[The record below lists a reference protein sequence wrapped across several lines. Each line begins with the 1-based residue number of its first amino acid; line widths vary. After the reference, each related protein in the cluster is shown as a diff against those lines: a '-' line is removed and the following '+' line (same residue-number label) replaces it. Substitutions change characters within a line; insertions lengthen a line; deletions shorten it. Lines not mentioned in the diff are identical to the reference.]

1 MHKYEVLV
9 VGLGHAGCEAA
20 LVSSRRGHKTAA
32 FSINLDNIAMM
43 PCNPSIGGPGKSHL
57 VYELSA
63 YGGEMGRN
71 IDNSFIHAR
80 MLNESRGPAVYSL
93 RMQAD
98 KKAYQY
104 RMRKV
109 LEGQKNLDLIEGEA
123 AELIIE
129 NNIIKGLC
137 CADGRKFTAHCVIL
151 ATGTFLGSRIIIGKT
166 SYQGGPHN
174 ELSATKLS
182 DSLRNAGLKLDRFQ
196 TATPPRVRRS
206 SLDYS
211 KFSELPCDED
221 VGFSVKYKSRQQ
233 NNIPSYL
240 AYTNEDTIKMVQVN
254 LENSPIVI
262 GNITD
267 SGPRYCP
274 SIDRKVIKFPNN
286 LRQQIFIEPEGKNSE
301 EIYLQGLTTSM
312 PADIQEKIIRTISGF
327 ESAEIMRFG
336 YAIEYDF
343 LPPGQ
348 LNITMENKKIK
359 GLYSAGQINGT
370 SGYEEAAVQGFV
382 AGLNATLALENK
394 EPFIPARY
402 ESYIGVLLEDL
413 VTRKIVE
420 PYRMM
425 TSRAEFRLSLRQ
437 DSADKRCI
445 DDGYRYGLIEEDIYS
460 YVKNKYFAIDCELKL
475 LTEFK
480 INPNKENNSTLD
492 LIGSAPIKKTYFAKD
507 ILNRKEIDYPDL
519 ERFGYKLNKNIPKK
533 WLDIIMTEIK
543 YSGYLFRQ
551 KKQIERLKK
560 LEDYKIPENFDF
572 SQIRALSNE
581 ARDNLLREKPD
592 TIGKAARVCGV
603 NINDISIILNYITGK
618 KEKMIRQD

>member
-1 MHKYEVLV
+1 MNSKDKYEILV

-20 LVSSRRGHKTAA
+20 LVASRRGHKTAA

-71 IDNSFIHAR
+71 IDNCFIHAR

-109 LEGQKNLDLIEGEA
+109 LEGQENLDLIEAEV
-123 AELIIE
+123 AELM
-129 NNIIKGLC
+129 IKNDVIYGIR
-137 CADGRKFTAHCVIL
+137 CADGREFNAPCVIL

-166 SYQGGPHN
+166 SYIGGPHN

-182 DSLRNAGLKLDRFQ
+182 DSLRNAGLQLDRFQ
-196 TATPPRVRRS
+196 TATPPRVRRE

-211 KFSELPCDED
+211 KFSELPCDD
-221 VGFSVKYKSRQQ
+221 NVGFSIKYKGTRHC
-233 NNIPSYL
+233 NIPSYL
-240 AYTNEDTIKMVQVN
+240 AYTNEDTIKIVQDN
-254 LENSPIVI
+254 LQNSPIVI

-274 SIDRKVIKFPNN
+274 SIDRKVIKFPKN
-286 LRQQIFIEPEGKNSE
+286 LRQQIFIEPEGENSE

-312 PADIQEKIIRTISGF
+312 PADIQEKIIRTVSGF
-327 ESAEIMRFG
+327 ERAEIMRYG
-336 YAIEYDF
+336 YAIEYDY

-348 LNITMENKKIK
+348 LKITMENRNIK

-382 AGLNATLALENK
+382 AGLNATLFLENK
-394 EPFIPARY
+394 EPFIPARF
-402 ESYIGVLLEDL
+402 ESYIGVLVEDL
-413 VTRKIVE
+413 VTRTIVE

-437 DSADKRCI
+437 DNADKRCI
-445 DDGYRYGLIEEDIYS
+445 DDGYKYGLIDKEIYS
-460 YVKNKYFAIDCELKL
+460 RVKNKYYAIDKELGVL
-475 LTEFK
+475 AEFK
-480 INPNKENNSTLD
+480 INPNKENNKILD
-492 LIGSAPIKKTYFAKD
+492 QIGSVPIKKTYFAKD
-507 ILNRKEIDYPDL
+507 ILNRKEIKYPDL
-519 ERFGYKLNKNIPKK
+519 KKFGYELNSDIPQE
-533 WLDIIMTEIK
+533 WLDIILTEIK
-543 YSGYLFRQ
+543 YSGYLCRQ
-551 KKQIERLKK
+551 QKQIERLRK
-560 LEDYKIPENFDF
+560 LEDYKIPEGFDF
-572 SQIRALSNE
+572 SKIKALSNE
-581 ARDNLLREKPD
+581 AKDNLHRECPN
-592 TIGKAARVCGV
+592 TIGEAARVCGV

-618 KEKMIRQD
+618 

>member
-1 MHKYEVLV
+1 MHKYEIIV

-20 LVSSRRGHKTAA
+20 LVASRRGHKTAA

-71 IDNSFIHAR
+71 IDNCFIHAR

-109 LEGQKNLDLIEGEA
+109 LEAQKNLDLIEGEV

-129 NNIIKGLC
+129 ENEIKGIR
-137 CADGRKFTAHCVIL
+137 CADGRQFDASCVIL
-151 ATGTFLGSRIIIGKT
+151 ATGTFLGSRIIIGRN
-166 SYQGGPHN
+166 SYIGGPHN

-182 DSLRNAGLKLDRFQ
+182 DSLRKAGLQLNRFQ

-211 KFSELPCDED
+211 KFSKLPCNDN
-221 VGFSVKYKSRQQ
+221 VGFSIKYRGQRHC
-233 NNIPSYL
+233 NIPSYL
-240 AYTNEDTIKMVQVN
+240 AYTTEETINVVKAN
-254 LENSPIVI
+254 LDSSPIII

-286 LRQQIFIEPEGKNSE
+286 LRQQIFIEPEGENSE

-312 PADIQEKIIRTISGF
+312 PADIQEKIIKTVSGF
-327 ESAEIMRFG
+327 EKAEIMRYG
-336 YAIEYDF
+336 YAIEYDY

-348 LNITMENKKIK
+348 LKITMENRQIK

-382 AGLNATLALENK
+382 AGLNATLVLEKK

-402 ESYIGVLLEDL
+402 ESYIGVLVEDL
-413 VTRKIVE
+413 VTRTIVE

-437 DSADKRCI
+437 DNADKRCI
-445 DDGYRYGLIEEDIYS
+445 ENGYKYGLIEEEIYS
-460 YVKNKYFAIDCELKL
+460 YVKNKYYAINSELSL
-475 LTEFK
+475 LSEFK
-480 INPNKENNSTLD
+480 INPNTENNKILNS
-492 LIGSAPIKKTYFAKD
+492 IGSAPIKKTYFAKD
-507 ILNRKEIDYPDL
+507 ILNRKEISYNDL
-519 ERFGYKLNKNIPKK
+519 INFGYKLNSDIPQE
-533 WLDIIMTEIK
+533 WLEIIMTEIK

-551 KKQIERLKK
+551 QKQIERLKK
-560 LEDYKIPENFDF
+560 LEDYEIPENFDF
-572 SQIRALSNE
+572 SQIKALSNE
-581 ARDNLLREKPD
+581 AR
-592 TIGKAARVCGV
+592 G
-603 NINDISIILNYITGK
+603 
-618 KEKMIRQD
+618 